1 MERIGNWWELVIEWS
16 VSEFVINAESAVIIN
31 MMDVLHN
38 WCFKSLNIQGAQLMD
53 CGFFSFNS
61 SFLNYLA
68 VSSIQN
74 QNIPQH
80 WLMKIFYF
88 YHVLYTFNNR
98 LRSLKHPVSSRVSN
112 NFSAYSQ
119 LLECFKTIRGVKRH
133 AVQVIGV

>member
-1 MERIGNWWELVIEWS
+1 MIY
-16 VSEFVINAESAVIIN
+16 AESAVIIN

-68 VSSIQN
+68 ELYSESEHSSTLIN
-74 QNIPQH
+74 ENI
-80 WLMKIFYF
+80 LLLSC
-88 YHVLYTFNNR
+88 LYTFNNR
-98 LRSLKHPVSSRVSN
+98 LRSLKHRVPSRVSN

-119 LLECFKTIRGVKRH
+119 LVECFKTIRDVKRH